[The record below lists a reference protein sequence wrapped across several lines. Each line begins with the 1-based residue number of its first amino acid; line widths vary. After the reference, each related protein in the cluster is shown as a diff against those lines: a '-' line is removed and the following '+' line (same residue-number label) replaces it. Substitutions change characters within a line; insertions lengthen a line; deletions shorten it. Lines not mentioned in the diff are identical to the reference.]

1 MKTHIVIHHSQTAD
15 DKMLSNVGAIR
26 KHHVEVNGWRAIG
39 YNWLLDRMAGRVE
52 VVMGRL
58 PDEDGA
64 HAEPHFNRVGIGVC
78 CVGNYDVVTP
88 PEDLL
93 LELRRL
99 VTYLMRANNIPVE
112 NVIGHREAQ
121 AIDGKPMA
129 ERKSCPGR
137 LFDMDAFRASLKVTA

>member
-1 MKTHIVIHHSQTAD
+1 MKTHIVIHHSATAD
-15 DKMLSNVGAIR
+15 NTTLSNVNAIR
-26 KHHVEVNGWRAIG
+26 KHHVEVNGWRAVG
-39 YNWLLDRMAGRVE
+39 YNWLLDRMGGRVE

-78 CVGNYDVVTP
+78 CVGNYDAVTP

-93 LELRRL
+93 AELRRL
-99 VTYLMRANNIPVE
+99 VVYLMRANKIPVE

-121 AIDGKPMA
+121 AIDGKPLA

-137 LFDMDAFRASLKVTA
+137 FFDMDAFRASLKGLA